1 MSTIYY
7 SENFPELKR
16 SQYLYQLTKNRKLTD
31 IPHKHDFYEIVYILN
46 GTVAHCIDGKPHDM
60 RANDFC
66 LLAPQNEHYFCAQTP
81 DAEVFSLSVSR
92 EKYAAAAALTETDV
106 RHGEILCAGS
116 GSVAQDAALL
126 PFLSDSERRIRL
138 NLLFCRLFMLAADA
152 SAAAC
157 DTLPQFLHKALREAC
172 APQNISDGVAA
183 LTAATGYSRAHL
195 CRLTKR
201 CFGKTPY
208 QLVHATRMQIARES
222 LLTTD
227 KTLETIA
234 DEVGYRSLSQFYA
247 AVKKYF
253 GMSPGEIRGKNKYPL

>member
-46 GTVAHCIDGKPHDM
+46 GTVAHCIDGKPCNM

-66 LLAPQNEHYFCAQTP
+66 LLAPRNEHYFCAQTR

-138 NLLFCRLFMLAADA
+138 NLLFCRLFMHAADA